1 MSGILFYMF
10 DDWARCVSHEKAI
23 KSMKRHNILEIFRCA
38 QNDKTTFCYRRVL
51 QQQVKRSIAVGYAV
65 WVAKSKTSQ

>member
-1 MSGILFYMF
+1 MHLRRDYSHTGFRLLTLTLAPSGVDRWFV
-10 DDWARCVSHEKAI
+10 R
-23 KSMKRHNILEIFRCA
+23 
-38 QNDKTTFCYRRVL
+38 NDKTTFCYRRVL